1 MENPFESGRGMVFKS
16 KSTASNKRYLNS
28 SPGAAAKGDKS
39 FSVYLSDSADFR
51 KNPGCYWKSIHVVGD
66 KVRLQTVST
75 SSNLRFLD
83 SSSAAPRKTSVYLA
97 GSSAGDGS
105 HWTPKLLPDRNFS
118 MQSDTPSGPKKFL
131 KANPCGTKDDSV
143 YMTESSETAETH
155 WNIGFTYHT
164 GEEVESIVHAAY
176 PNVPIINNKEGT
188 NYGSLDY
195 DGLHSIW
202 NDSQLANY
210 QLAEEKFGDAD
221 FAVCLK
227 AHVAKDS
234 YSADLPDDKGSLCG
248 IMWTSIGGKIRA
260 LNFTV
265 DAFGMLV
272 VLDPQNGQQ
281 IATTECTPTF
291 CML

>member
-1 MENPFESGRGMVFKS
+1 MENPFKPSRGIVFKT
-16 KSTASNKRYLNS
+16 KSTASKRRYLDS
-28 SPGAAAKGDKS
+28 SPGAAAKGEKS
-39 FSVYLSDSADFR
+39 FSVYLSESVDFK
-51 KNPGCYWKSIHVVGD
+51 KNPGCYWKSVDVVGNTI
-66 KVRLQTVST
+66 RLETVSKT
-75 SSNLRFLD
+75 SNLRFLN
-83 SSSAAPRKTSVYLA
+83 SSSAAPRKLSVTLA
-97 GSSAGDGS
+97 DSSAGAGS
-105 HWTPKLLPDRNFS
+105 HWTLIRLPDS
-118 MQSDTPSGPKKFL
+118 YYSLKSDTPSGPKKFL
-131 KANPCGTKDDSV
+131 KANPCGTKDDGV

-155 WNIGFTYHT
+155 WEVGISYHT
-164 GEEVESIVHAAY
+164 GEEVESIIHAAY

-234 YSADLPDDKGSLCG
+234 YNADLPDDKGSLCG
-248 IMWTSIGGKIRA
+248 IMWTSIGGKTHA

-265 DAFGMLV
+265 DAFGMLI

-281 IATTECTPTF
+281 IVTTECTPTF

>member
-1 MENPFESGRGMVFKS
+1 MENSIESGRGIVFRT

-28 SPGAAAKGDKS
+28 SPGAAVYDKS
-39 FSVYLSDSADFR
+39 ISVYLSESMDFR
-51 KNPGCYWKSIHVVGD
+51 KNPGCYWKGIQVVGN
-66 KVRLQTVST
+66 KFRLQTVST

-97 GSSAGDGS
+97 DSSAGDGS
-105 HWTPKLLPDRNFS
+105 HWTLTPLPDGNFS
-118 MQSDTPSGPKKFL
+118 MQSDTPSGAKKFL
-131 KANPCGTKDDSV
+131 KANPSGTKDDSV

-155 WNIGFTYHT
+155 WHMGIFYHT
-164 GEEVESIVHAAY
+164 GEEVESIIHAAY

-234 YSADLPDDKGSLCG
+234 YSADLPDDKGGSLCG
-248 IMWTSIGGKIRA
+248 IMWTSTGGKIRA

-281 IATTECTPTF
+281 IVTTECTPTF